1 MQFSTTED
9 IEAPIEQVFASIS
22 DFDAF
27 ERTALRRGVSVQYTG
42 SVARKGVGMTWDIGF
57 LFRGKPRRMTAE
69 LTKYDPMHQLVCAST
84 SDGLSGTLKIELL
97 ALSARRTRLSVEL
110 QLFPKTLSARL
121 MVQSL
126 KLAKSGLNRRF
137 AKRVG
142 DFAADVE
149 SKLNP
154 LLY

>member
-1 MQFSTTED
+1 MQFSTKED
-9 IEAPIEQVFASIS
+9 IEAPIEQVFASVS

-27 ERTALRRGVSVQYTG
+27 ERTSLRRGVSVQYTG
-42 SVARKGVGMTWDIGF
+42 PVARNGAGMTWDIGF
-57 LFRGKPRRMTAE
+57 LFRGKMRKMQTE
-69 LTKYDPMHQLVCAST
+69 LTQYDPMNRLFCTST
-84 SDGLSGTLKIELL
+84 SGGLSGTLSIELL
-97 ALSARRTRLSVEL
+97 ALSAKRTRLNVEL

-121 MVQSL
+121 LVQSL
-126 KLAKSGLNRRF
+126 KLAKSNLNRRF
-137 AKRVG
+137 NKRVG